1 MKKSIIMKKLKKGHI
16 YQIAGR
22 ISVFRG
28 YQGGA
33 YIFTSLNKAAKE
45 RYLHYQSPHPQY
57 PLKKPGN
64 WGRSAWVDM
73 EEVSFWPSLYWKLK
87 LLLTWKR

>member
-1 MKKSIIMKKLKKGHI
+1 MKKLKEGHI

-33 YIFTSLNKAAKE
+33 FIFTSLNKAAKE
-45 RYLHYQSPHPQY
+45 MHINYYFTSSQY
-57 PLKKPGN
+57 PLKNPRN
-64 WGRSAWVDM
+64 WGCITTEGM

-87 LLLTWKR
+87 SLLTWVR

>member
-1 MKKSIIMKKLKKGHI
+1 MKKLKKGRI

-45 RYLHYQSPHPQY
+45 TYIHYDSTSSLY

-64 WGRSAWVDM
+64 WGKIFAGDIE

-87 LLLTWKR
+87 SLLTWIR

>member
-16 YQIAGR
+16 YQIAGS

-33 YIFTSLNKAAKE
+33 FIFTSLNRAAKG
-45 RYLHYQSPHPQY
+45 RHRNYNSTSSQH
-57 PLKKPGN
+57 PLKNPRN
-64 WGRSAWVDM
+64 WGRITTWGM
-73 EEVSFWPSLYWKLK
+73 EEVPFWPSLYWKLK
-87 LLLTWKR
+87 SLLTWVR

>member
-1 MKKSIIMKKLKKGHI
+1 MKKLKRGRI
-16 YQIAGR
+16 YQIHGG

-33 YIFTSLNKAAKE
+33 FIFTSLNGAAKG
-45 RYLHYQSPHPQY
+45 RHVDYISPSPDY

-64 WGRSAWVDM
+64 WGRLSGEGM
-73 EEVSFWPSLYWKLK
+73 KEVPFWPSLYWKLK
-87 LLLTWKR
+87 SLLTWIR

>member
-1 MKKSIIMKKLKKGHI
+1 MKQLKKGRI
-16 YQIAGR
+16 YQVSDR

-33 YIFTSLNKAAKE
+33 FIFTSLNKAAKE
-45 RYLHYQSPHPQY
+45 TYAHYSSPHPQY

-64 WGRSAWVDM
+64 WGWSDLVDVDM
-73 EEVSFWPSLYWKLK
+73 KEVSFLPSLYWKLK
-87 LLLTWKR
+87 WLLTWKR